1 MEKYSFTPSRIFSA
15 DKTRV
20 SCVHVNSRL
29 EVLVLVL
36 WEDLWIWKQHRP
48 LKRRQPTTT
57 LHGVTTQKTST
68 WKVLSFGVKKQ
79 VWKLTYDN
87 ILHECHWKIY
97 MGLFLVYTALY

>member
-36 WEDLWIWKQHRP
+36 WEDL
-48 LKRRQPTTT
+48 
-57 LHGVTTQKTST
+57 
-68 WKVLSFGVKKQ
+68 
-79 VWKLTYDN
+79 
-87 ILHECHWKIY
+87 
-97 MGLFLVYTALY
+97 